1 MPLARGDAIVATDL
15 PAVVWRPWPC
25 EACGRVLME
34 LDVRRP
40 AAIRKRCERCKHLNV
55 WVEAYSSPGA

>member
-1 MPLARGDAIVATDL
+1 MPAATGDTVRAADQ

-25 EACGRVLME
+25 EACGRTLLE

-40 AAIRKRCERCKHLNV
+40 AAIRKKCDRCKHLNV
-55 WVEAYSSPGA
+55 WVEAYAPAVP